1 VCGLLGAARW
11 ATGLCARSSG
21 GHRPTPA
28 APDIGDAR
36 SSDRVATNAAPTSSP
51 AQDVAPTPVAEADVP
66 TTPTDTSDT
75 TDTASIAST
84 TLGRDD
90 LPPGPWHWRWVWPTP
105 GRSSGMALVA
115 ADGTLV
121 LWSPGGFATP
131 GEPPDGRPT
140 PDVAAALA
148 RIPDLSRVAAD
159 ADLLRSELERTRA
172 VADETRRLLDRAA
185 GAVDDEIDRV
195 HGGDDAGGTGR
206 VAPTGP

>member
-11 ATGLCARSSG
+11 ATGLCPCSSG
-21 GHRPTPA
+21 SR
-28 APDIGDAR
+28 R
-36 SSDRVATNAAPTSSP
+36 
-51 AQDVAPTPVAEADVP
+51 P
-66 TTPTDTSDT
+66 TTPARDIADVRVLDDVPPTSAPAEDVASNPVPDADANAVAHAPT
-75 TDTASIAST
+75 EPTASPIASIS
-84 TLGRDD
+84 LGRDE

-105 GRSSGMALVA
+105 GRTSGMALVA

-159 ADLLRSELERTRA
+159 AELLRSELERTRA

-195 HGGDDAGGTGR
+195 HGGDDSPGTGR
-206 VAPTGP
+206 AAPAGP